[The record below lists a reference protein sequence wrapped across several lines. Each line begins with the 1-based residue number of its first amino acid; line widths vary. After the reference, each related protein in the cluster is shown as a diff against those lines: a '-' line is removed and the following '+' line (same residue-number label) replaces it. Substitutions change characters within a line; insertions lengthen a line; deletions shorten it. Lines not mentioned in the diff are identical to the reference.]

1 MKTYFIKP
9 VFGKFAVMERTV
21 WDDKEDSPELC
32 DTTVC
37 IKDTRSEAQREIY
50 KLMLREV
57 TEYFAGGA
65 GNDRG

>member
-1 MKTYFIKP
+1 MKAYFIKP
-9 VFGKFAVMERTV
+9 VFGKFAVIERIT
-21 WDDKEDSPELC
+21 WDDKEDCPELW

-37 IKDTRSEAQREIY
+37 VKETRSEAQSEIY

-65 GNDRG
+65 DND